1 MGCQNLYD
9 IVRMDTTQNTGGKT
23 KSTPP
28 ATVEEKQL
36 IGRAVRFN
44 PYKLNNEKY

>member
-1 MGCQNLYD
+1 
-9 IVRMDTTQNTGGKT
+9 MDTTQNTGGKT
-23 KSTPP
+23 KSPPP

-44 PYKLNNEKY
+44 PYKLNNENIKKAI